1 MIKSVVTKIGEL
13 DPNLGQKFHSV
24 FVVFA
29 RKRTRIWA
37 DEIIY
42 ADFEVFKGRG
52 VLDITMQTIP
62 LNNAIGEVAIVDTS
76 KGQDPCLPFV

>member
-1 MIKSVVTKIGEL
+1 MIKSVVAKIGEL

-24 FVVFA
+24 LVVSA

-62 LNNAIGEVAIVDTS
+62 LINAVGEEAVVIS
-76 KGQDPCLPFV
+76 LCF